1 MCPAAVQI
9 CPRAPTAVLLTKA
22 GSNIPNLYPVLGKL
36 DNEVCPSPGGQPKMA
51 FRRSFHKL
59 TGRLARQ
66 ARCFSAV
73 TRVADARHLA
83 GITGQSSARLLA
95 KDSALPSAWRSF
107 AAAAEPAPV
116 EGLNK
121 GRITQVTCRCTN
133 DPPGQHIRALRWLLE
148 MYSACQLSFA
158 RCSDI
163 GLETED

>member
-1 MCPAAVQI
+1 
-9 CPRAPTAVLLTKA
+9 
-22 GSNIPNLYPVLGKL
+22 
-36 DNEVCPSPGGQPKMA
+36 MA
-51 FRRSFHKL
+51 FRRNFQKL

-83 GITGQSSARLLA
+83 GITGQSSVRLLA

-121 GRITQVTCRCTN
+121 GRITQVTCRRTY
-133 DPPGQHIRALRWLLE
+133 DPPAYHIRAASCLIG
-148 MYSACQLSFA
+148 MYSAFQLLFA
-158 RCSDI
+158 RCS
-163 GLETED
+163 E